1 VDFDRADEVSLFSA
15 EKLETWAKNLV
26 EKHTGNPETMMLIK
40 KDDMEKPN
48 SNRKSCRVYVY
59 FIQMRE
65 KRLTSICHRGVTS
78 MRAQNIG
85 LPAVFRSYRVRAN
98 AGIDCAIW
106 EVLRA
111 TTAAPLLFKSVF
123 IGRKW
128 AKQEFINAELG
139 ANNPI
144 SYLFQEKQKV
154 WLRKDNW
161 PPPEIGCVVSV
172 GSGKDSVISL
182 PSEPEEQTGWSAWT
196 SRLFRGTP
204 DADLAEKLYGV
215 MFRIAKDC
223 ERKHQEVE
231 ATYGPDEE
239 KVYFRLNVEQGMQDL
254 PENTYDKETR
264 IMIQTQVAKCVSVI
278 ICLCGWF

>member
-1 VDFDRADEVSLFSA
+1 MGKDSGREAYWQPRNYDADQERRHGQ
-15 EKLETWAKNLV
+15 AKFQPKELSSV
-26 EKHTGNPETMMLIK
+26 
-40 KDDMEKPN
+40 
-48 SNRKSCRVYVY
+48 RV
-59 FIQMRE
+59 FIQMRG
-65 KRLTSICHRGVTS
+65 KRLTPIYHRGVTS

-161 PPPEIGCVVSV
+161 PPPEIGCVISV

-182 PSEPEEQTGWSAWT
+182 PSEPEAQTGWTRW
-196 SRLFRGTP
+196 FRSKP
-204 DADLAEKLYGV
+204 DFDLAEKLYGV
-215 MFRIAKDC
+215 MLRIAKDC

-231 ATYGPDEE
+231 ATYGPEDE

-254 PENTYDKETR
+254 PENTYDEETR
-264 IMIQTQVAKCVSVI
+264 VKIKAQVAQCVSVV
-278 ICLCGWF
+278 ICLCGRF